1 MPVALSGEG
10 VRYHNTLIGKIAG
23 KIGQCRGGGAVLAGY
38 KLRCVSQEGK
48 MGQFLKTVFTL
59 VVLSLVVGLIL
70 ATLGIN
76 PAELPEMA
84 GSAIG
89 QAVRLALHVLDW
101 GWRYIVL
108 GASVVV
114 PAWLLLYLFRYLRR

>member
-1 MPVALSGEG
+1 
-10 VRYHNTLIGKIAG
+10 
-23 KIGQCRGGGAVLAGY
+23 
-38 KLRCVSQEGK
+38 